1 MTAQRKGKKN
11 MKRVLISDTLSPE
24 GIEILKNT
32 PGLEVDVMTNLTP
45 DELKGIIKDYDGLAI
60 RSATK
65 VTKEIIEKAD
75 NLKVVGRAGIGVDN
89 VDVNAASKRGI
100 VVMNT
105 PGGNTITT
113 GEHSIA
119 MMFAL
124 ARQIPQ
130 ATASMKSGKWEKN
143 KFMGNEVYNKTLGII
158 GIGRVGTIVADRA
171 QGLKM
176 NVIAFDPFLAPET
189 AEKMGITLVTLD
201 ELLKR
206 SHFIS
211 VHTPLTKD
219 TKNIINAASIAKMR
233 NGVFIVNCAR
243 GGIINEKDLL
253 EALKSGKVAG
263 AALDVFDEE
272 PTKNTEL
279 VNHPNVICTP
289 HLGAATDEAQRN
301 VAIAIAEQIAD
312 FLTKGEIR
320 NAINFPSVSA
330 ELLTHI
336 QPYLAL
342 AEKLGTFEAQIVKGG
357 IEEVAVEYAGD
368 IVNYNVAPLTIAL
381 HQGAA
386 HADPERQHQ
395 FHQRPLHRQGAQHQG
410 RRVQDERGEGLHEHD
425 LRDDQDDGGEELRR
439 RGHLRQAGRPHRA
452 DREVLHG
459 GDPRGAHDRALQ
471 QRQTRR
477 HRQHRPHARQQ
488 RHQHRPFPAE
498 PRARGRQGPRRAL
511 DGHRGPRRYPEKT
524 QGPPQRHIPHP
535 AGDVSQH
542 GDSLCQA

>member
-1 MTAQRKGKKN
+1 MTAKTKGKKN

-113 GEHSIA
+113 AEHSIA

-130 ATASMKSGKWEKN
+130 ATASMKTGKWEKN
-143 KFMGNEVYNKTLGII
+143 KFMGAEVYNKTLGII

-176 NVIAFDPFLAPET
+176 SVIAYDPFLAPET

-206 SHFIS
+206 AHFIS

-219 TKNIINAASIAKMR
+219 TKNVINAASIAKMR

-301 VAIAIAEQIAD
+301 VAIAISEQIAD

-368 IVNYNVAPLTIAL
+368 IINYNVAPLTIAL
-381 HQGAA
+381 LKGLLTPILNANINFINAPFIAKERNIKVVESKSSEVKDFTSMISVTIKTTEEKSSAAGAI
-386 HADPERQHQ
+386 
-395 FHQRPLHRQGAQHQG
+395 FGK
-410 RRVQDERGEGLHEHD
+410 HD
-425 LRDDQDDGGEELRR
+425 LRIVRIEKFSMEVIPEGHMIVLYNNDKPGVIGNIGNTLGSNGINIARFQLSREHVDGKALVVLSTDTVVPEDILKKLRD
-439 RGHLRQAGRPHRA
+439 LPN
-452 DREVLHG
+452 VISL
-459 GDPRGAHDRALQ
+459 
-471 QRQTRR
+471 
-477 HRQHRPHARQQ
+477 
-488 RHQHRPFPAE
+488 
-498 PRARGRQGPRRAL
+498 
-511 DGHRGPRRYPEKT
+511 T
-524 QGPPQRHIPHP
+524 Q
-535 AGDVSQH
+535 
-542 GDSLCQA
+542 LEM